1 MSRGF
6 SGGKQKMKFAN
17 ARNRFGSRPLLF
29 FKKWWINR
37 VFRSIGGF
45 LVREVVS
52 LFPLMEAT
60 VSFNDL
66 FDSFAHLW

>member
-1 MSRGF
+1 MQKTVSAPEPF
-6 SGGKQKMKFAN
+6 SF
-17 ARNRFGSRPLLF
+17 L
-29 FKKWWINR
+29 KWWINR

-60 VSFNDL
+60 VSFNDF

>member
-1 MSRGF
+1 MQETVSAPDPF
-6 SGGKQKMKFAN
+6 SF
-17 ARNRFGSRPLLF
+17 L
-29 FKKWWINR
+29 KWWINR

-60 VSFNDL
+60 VSFNDFFDS